1 MKVLIATD
9 GTQTAITAAKKALD
23 ILREDTEILL
33 VTVIRAYENPME
45 DAGGF
50 EGPLM
55 TPEEAESEFQEHLA
69 AGQTALSHSLDAL
82 DKNANARIIPSSD
95 DPGKGII
102 DVANEVHPD
111 LIVLGRNSKGFFAK
125 LLHGSVSDYV
135 AHHASCPV
143 LIVPHT
149 NSKQQSARQR
159 PGRLV
164 AGEAKPAG

>member
-23 ILREDTEILL
+23 ILRHDTEILL
-33 VTVIRAYENPME
+33 VTVIQAYEDPME

-55 TPEEAESEFQEHLA
+55 TPEEAESDFQEHLA
-69 AGQTALSHSLDAL
+69 AGRSALSHSLEAL
-82 DKNANARIIPSSD
+82 DKKANVRIIPSSD
-95 DPGKGII
+95 DLGKCIV
-102 DVANEVHPD
+102 DAANEVHPD
-111 LIVLGRNSKGFFAK
+111 LIVLGRNNKGFFSR

-143 LIVPHT
+143 LIVPHH
-149 NSKQQSARQR
+149 
-159 PGRLV
+159 
-164 AGEAKPAG
+164 